1 MMLKLPG
8 RESGG
13 PVVARCRSMLALSA
27 AIAALASFA
36 LAQSNPFT
44 PMVRSEFEADAF
56 RDIQDEADMAAR
68 LDLTESFLVRYPE
81 SELRPV
87 VLRARWNAF
96 ASMGDFAAVIGIA
109 EAALEAETAFLEGR
123 LGSLPDAETLPG
135 FTEAEL
141 QYQRIKVSYYES
153 LAEAHNGLGS
163 YRDAVRFAELG
174 LESASDLRARSIT
187 APAPA
192 PDSPEYAEASVR
204 HRASEGFFFR
214 NLMVAHG
221 GLRNT
226 DEVIDYG
233 RRALQLF
240 PDDLFTLITMSTTIA
255 ESLPSDDGSRA
266 DRRTEAEGYAAQ
278 ALETLD
284 SIVSGPEGS
293 VLPPEQEADLRSRIR
308 NALGLIDFDRGRF
321 ADAQAEYLAA
331 LDSNGR
337 DSTTYYRLGVAYAN
351 DRKGAEAIE
360 ALARA
365 VYLGYPGTEAR
376 DGLIRVYER
385 VHGDLDGMEE
395 LIDAV
400 GQSLPGN

>member
-1 MMLKLPG
+1 MMLKLPF
-8 RESGG
+8 RETGG
-13 PVVARCRSMLALSA
+13 PIVVRCRSMLALSVT
-27 AIAALASFA
+27 IAALASSA

-109 EAALEAETAFLEGR
+109 ETALEAETAFLEGR
-123 LGSLPDAETLPG
+123 LASLPDAETLPG

-153 LAEAHNGLGS
+153 LTEAHNGLGN
-163 YRDAVRFAELG
+163 YRDAARFAELG
-174 LESASDLRARSIT
+174 LESASDLRARSN
-187 APAPA
+187 PAPA
-192 PDSPEYAEASVR
+192 PDSPEYAEAAAR
-204 HRASEGFFFR
+204 HRAIEGFFFR

-233 RRALQLF
+233 RRALQLL
-240 PDDLFTLITMSTTIA
+240 PDDLFTLIAMSTTIA
-255 ESLPSDDGSRA
+255 ESLPSDDASRA

-293 VLPPEQEADLRSRIR
+293 VLPPGQEAVLRSRIR

-351 DRKGAEAIE
+351 DRKGAEAIQ

-365 VYLGYPGTEAR
+365 VFLGYPGTEAR
-376 DGLIRVYER
+376 DGLIRVYEQ
-385 VHGDLDGMEE
+385 VHGDLEGMEE

>member
-8 RESGG
+8 RETAG
-13 PVVARCRSMLALSA
+13 PVVARCRSMLVLSV
-27 AIAALASFA
+27 AIAGLASSA

-56 RDIQDEADMAAR
+56 RDIQDEDDLAVR

-109 EAALEAETAFLEGR
+109 ETALEAETAFLEGR
-123 LGSLPDAETLPG
+123 LASRPDAETLPG

-153 LAEAHNGLGS
+153 LTEAHNGLGN

-174 LESASDLRARSIT
+174 LESAFDLQARST
-187 APAPA
+187 PA
-192 PDSPEYAEASVR
+192 PDSPEHAEASAR
-204 HRASEGFFFR
+204 HRAIEGFFFR

-226 DEVIDYG
+226 DAAIDYG
-233 RRALQLF
+233 RRTLQLF
-240 PDDLFTLITMSTTIA
+240 PDDLFTLITVSTTMA
-255 ESLPSDDGSRA
+255 ESLPSDDASRA
-266 DRRTEAEGYAAQ
+266 DRTTEAERYATQ

-293 VLPPEQEADLRSRIR
+293 VVPPGQEANLRSRIL
-308 NALGLIDFDRGRF
+308 NTLGLIDFDRGRF
-321 ADAQAEYLAA
+321 ADAQADYLAA
-331 LDSNGR
+331 LDSSGR